1 MADLQSTVVTGT
13 FEATQGFT
21 NITEASFT
29 TKVTAPLMVGVGNVV
44 QMENKSDAGSRGTI
58 DIDAT
63 GNINLGGDGG
73 VINVNKAMVYGA
85 LDFTVD
91 TDTLYV
97 DAANDRV
104 GVNIAPSE
112 AMHVSGNSVATGDVV
127 SNYSDVRLKKNII
140 GIDSALNKVNG
151 LRGVTYDFNNK
162 PEIGFE
168 PTRKSDHGLIAHEVQ
183 EVLPHAVT
191 LAPFD
196 LATNGGS
203 KSGDSYLTI
212 RYERVIPLLVEA
224 IKELSAKLEKLE
236 NKN

>member
-1 MADLQSTVVTGT
+1 MADLQSTVITGT
-13 FEATQGFT
+13 LEATSGFA

-29 TKVTAPLMVGVGNVV
+29 SKVTTPTLVGVGNVIA
-44 QMENKSDAGSRGTI
+44 MENKSDAGSRGI
-58 DIDAT
+58 ISIDAS
-63 GNINLGGDGG
+63 GNIDLGGDGG
-73 VINVNKAMVYGA
+73 VINISKTMAYGA
-85 LDFTVD
+85 FDFTVD
-91 TDTLYV
+91 TDTLFV
-97 DAANDRV
+97 DSANDRV
-104 GVNIAPSE
+104 GVNVSPSE

-140 GIDSALNKVNG
+140 GIDSALDKVNG

-196 LATNGGS
+196 LAVDGGS